1 MIKKNNMVRP
11 EEIGRGTRLRF
22 VNDANL
28 YYAKNVK
35 QMDGVWYVFII
46 KGDDDSRTYRKTVKS
61 IRQINGKTILNESI
75 SFISA
80 ILGKG

>member
-1 MIKKNNMVRP
+1 MVKP
-11 EEIGRGTRLRF
+11 EEIGKGTRLRF
-22 VNDANL
+22 INDTNL

-35 QMDGVWYVFII
+35 QMNGVWYVFVI
-46 KGDDDSRTYRKTVKS
+46 KGEDDSRIYRKSIKS
-61 IRQINGKTILNESI
+61 VRQLNGKTILNESI

>member
-1 MIKKNNMVRP
+1 MVKP
-11 EEIGRGTRLRF
+11 EEIGKGTRLRF

-35 QMDGVWYVFII
+35 EIDRVWYVFVI
-46 KGDDDSRTYRKTVKS
+46 KGDDDSRTYRKTIKS
-61 IRQINGKTILNESI
+61 IRQINGKTVLNESI

>member
-1 MIKKNNMVRP
+1 MVKP
-11 EEIGRGTRLRF
+11 EEIGKGTRLRF
-22 VNDANL
+22 NNDANL
-28 YYAKNVK
+28 YHARNVK
-35 QMDGVWYVFII
+35 QMDGVWYVFVI